1 MPIVIIKMLQREHT
15 TDAQKEQVI
24 AGVTRLMTE
33 VLGKK
38 PESTQVVIE
47 EVPLQNWGSGG
58 QSIAARDRAR
68 LPSA

>member
-24 AGVTRLMTE
+24 ADITRLMTE

-38 PESTQVVIE
+38 PRVH
-47 EVPLQNWGSGG
+47 PGG
-58 QSIAARDRAR
+58 D
-68 LPSA
+68 